1 MDSVTDDKSSEVI
14 VVPCGM
20 SNASGI
26 SIVVVVSAEELD
38 IPPGEANKEGVRSGI
53 PEISCPR
60 FTSVNVLSGVF
71 LGNELNEERRE
82 VEDGGGGIG
91 LGTAE
96 FVELESI
103 LEFAANIKPVRKIK
117 LRFIGC

>member
-1 MDSVTDDKSSEVI
+1 M
-14 VVPCGM
+14 VPCGM

-26 SIVVVVSAEELD
+26 SIVVVVSTEELD
-38 IPPGEANKEGVRSGI
+38 IPPGEANKEGVWSGI
-53 PEISCPR
+53 PEISCLR

-82 VEDGGGGIG
+82 EEDGGGGIG

-96 FVELESI
+96 FVAIESI
-103 LEFAANIKPVRKIK
+103 LEFAANIKPVREIK
-117 LRFIGC
+117 HLVIGC

>member
-1 MDSVTDDKSSEVI
+1 
-14 VVPCGM
+14 M

-38 IPPGEANKEGVRSGI
+38 IPPGEANKEGVWSGT

-71 LGNELNEERRE
+71 LGNELDEERRE
-82 VEDGGGGIG
+82 DVDGGGGMG
-91 LGTAE
+91 LGADE
-96 FVELESI
+96 FVKLASMLEKF
-103 LEFAANIKPVRKIK
+103 LEFVVNIKP
-117 LRFIGC
+117 LRNINLLSIRF